1 MSALSISEV
10 LEDGVR
16 VIAPEGRLDPVGG
29 PVLETC
35 CLERI
40 GAGDLRIVLDFSGV
54 DFVSSA
60 GLRGILVVMK
70 AIGAARGRM
79 VLCGLR
85 PMVARVFEHSGFVKI
100 MQIVADRDAAC
111 AAVRLD

>member
-1 MSALSISEV
+1 M
-10 LEDGVR
+10 
-16 VIAPEGRLDPVGG
+16 IAPEGRLDPVGG